1 MGIEHRFKENEAE
14 ITTMRCPACGYI
26 STVKV
31 VDDNKFIGI
40 SNDACG
46 SYFVCQN
53 FKCNVERIYGDNA
66 VMVSGK

>member
-1 MGIEHRFKENEAE
+1 MEVE
-14 ITTMRCPACGYI
+14 TCRCPSCAHV

-31 VDDNKFIGI
+31 GDDQPYV
-40 SNDACG
+40 SMYAEPTS

-53 FKCNVERIYGDNA
+53 PKCDVERIYSPSA